1 MPTGVIINSFAIIF
15 GGILGGIFGHILSED
30 FKNQLNLIFGVCSM
44 GMGISSIGLMKY
56 MPAVIFAI
64 VVGTAIGLAINLGE
78 WINKGGILMQKAV
91 SKSCRKSTA
100 NSQMTNF

>member
-1 MPTGVIINSFAIIF
+1 MSLFF
-15 GGILGGIFGHILSED
+15 CFILNLKKEELYANWCYYQFFCHYFRRNPRRHFGHILSED

-78 WINKGGILMQKAV
+78 WINKGA
-91 SKSCRKSTA
+91 
-100 NSQMTNF
+100 F